1 MKCQF
6 FSTNTSLPSPNPG
19 ARRLRPKWQLDEGS
33 HIFSIL
39 FSLLSQFTTFAPMKR
54 EIKGNACVFCA
65 SSASIDSRYLDAARE
80 LGTLLARR
88 GWRCVNGGGA
98 VGLMGAVTDGTLD
111 AGGEV
116 TGVIPKF
123 MVDNGWCYDRLEDVI
138 VTADMHQRKQ
148 MMSEMADAVIALPG
162 GVGTLEELLETL
174 TWRQLS
180 LVKVPVI
187 ILNTLGYYDP
197 LLAMLGHAINEGFMK
212 PVHSRLWSVAS
223 TPLEAIDML
232 EHAETI
238 EFESKY

>member
-1 MKCQF
+1 MKEE
-6 FSTNTSLPSPNPG
+6 
-19 ARRLRPKWQLDEGS
+19 K
-33 HIFSIL
+33 
-39 FSLLSQFTTFAPMKR
+39 KR
-54 EIKGNACVFCA
+54 NVCVFCA
-65 SSASIDSRYLDAARE
+65 SSADIDPRYLEAARE
-80 LGTLLARR
+80 LGTLLAQS
-88 GWRCVNGGGA
+88 GLRCVHGGGA

-123 MVDNGWCYDRLEDVI
+123 MVDNGWCYDRLVDVI

-174 TWRQLS
+174 TWRQLG

-197 LLAMLGHAINEGFMK
+197 LIAMLDHAIDEGFMK
-212 PVHSRLWSVAS
+212 PSHAQLWQVAA
-223 TPLEAIDML
+223 TPAEAIAL
-232 EHAETI
+232 LNNAKPI
-238 EFESKY
+238 SFESKY

>member
-1 MKCQF
+1 MKEK
-6 FSTNTSLPSPNPG
+6 T
-19 ARRLRPKWQLDEGS
+19 R
-33 HIFSIL
+33 
-39 FSLLSQFTTFAPMKR
+39 
-54 EIKGNACVFCA
+54 GNVCVFCA
-65 SSASIDSRYLDAARE
+65 SSARIDERYLEAARE
-80 LGTLLARR
+80 LGRLLARE
-88 GWRCVNGGGA
+88 GWRCVNGGGS

-138 VTADMHQRKQ
+138 ITADMHQRKQ

-174 TWRQLS
+174 TWRQLG

-197 LLAMLGHAINEGFMK
+197 LLAMLRHAIDEGFMK
-212 PVHSRLWSVAS
+212 ASHAQLWKVAT
-223 TPLEAIDML
+223 TPAEAIAL
-232 EHAETI
+232 LNNGESV

>member
-1 MKCQF
+1 MKQ
-6 FSTNTSLPSPNPG
+6 
-19 ARRLRPKWQLDEGS
+19 E
-33 HIFSIL
+33 
-39 FSLLSQFTTFAPMKR
+39 M
-54 EIKGNACVFCA
+54 KGNVCVFCA
-65 SSASIDSRYLDAARE
+65 SSARIDQRYLDDARE
-80 LGTLLARR
+80 LGRLLAES

-111 AGGEV
+111 AGGAV

-123 MVDNGWCYDRLEDVI
+123 MVDAGWCYTRLEDVI

-174 TWRQLS
+174 TWRQLG

-197 LLAMLGHAINEGFMK
+197 LLAMLRHAIDEGFMK
-212 PVHSRLWSVAS
+212 PTHINLWQVAA
-223 TPLEAIDML
+223 TPADAIALLEDSKPV
-232 EHAETI
+232 T
-238 EFESKY
+238 FESKY